1 MPFDLQ
7 ETFSALR
14 ITYPGRLSHVC
25 FRGITFAGSRD
36 QLTSAKWTKPSIGP
50 VTSQL
55 SEALL
60 PLSLKSMAD
69 PSSPDYKALYLQ
81 AEERRRQAEERRRQA
96 EERNQPTTFAEL
108 IQHCHVLLSRSLRVD
123 SPSRSTTGQIPLPTG
138 KDCPTRLE
146 HWTDCPTK
154 LAEIYTS
161 VCKYL
166 QSDSGQAPRLF
177 SSLPELEGLG
187 RRFARKP
194 ISSEQELEAYERF
207 GVEEHVHDIIA
218 ELCKLPAACEE
229 FGLGDGIRFSN
240 HTNSLKENETTEADI
255 NHPRP
260 DQFCIHRVDGSTNT
274 LLTTVEYKPPHKL
287 PVATL
292 RVGLCPMDL
301 WKDMVRSNK
310 IPTDQEAKMRY
321 NAKRLV
327 CSAIVQ
333 EYHVMI
339 QEGLEYSYVTNG
351 LTRVLLRVPRDKP
364 STLYYFFCDPHN
376 EVKPEGDITSQ
387 LSKTS
392 VARVLCLCLMAFR
405 SPVRGQEWRNRV
417 RPGLHTWQ
425 TSFDH
430 TRSQIPRKELQ
441 QIPHSDSTNPDFPS
455 PDSGSSYELPSSSP
469 LPSPSEDRRVRTRS
483 RISCT
488 PLEARSRSQS
498 PNSSG
503 SDINPN
509 QAARH
514 KRRIS
519 QVTASPSAR
528 QQMAGPNQ
536 DDHSRRRAAQFC
548 TQRCL
553 LGLQTG
559 NVLDDLCPNVD
570 HHRRGQNDPTQH
582 PISAKGLILS
592 LKNQLDEN
600 IDRCIPLGGCG
611 SYGAPFK
618 LTCTRY
624 GYTVIGKGTTSGL
637 WKEVSR
643 EAQVYQILRK
653 AQASAVPVFLGTID
667 LAKIYFLH
675 GAGEIRHMLVMG
687 WGGECTATME
697 LTQRLRR
704 EIHKSNKEIKA
715 LGIIHE
721 DLRRDNVLWSEEL
734 GRALIIDFH
743 RSTLRCQPTQQRQGA
758 AKRRLCRME
767 SGDAKRVRVS

>member
-1 MPFDLQ
+1 
-7 ETFSALR
+7 
-14 ITYPGRLSHVC
+14 
-25 FRGITFAGSRD
+25 
-36 QLTSAKWTKPSIGP
+36 
-50 VTSQL
+50 
-55 SEALL
+55 
-60 PLSLKSMAD
+60 MAD
-69 PSSPDYKALYLQ
+69 NSFPDYKLRLKQLEERYEQEKSQRKQEEERRKQ
-81 AEERRRQAEERRRQA
+81 AEEREKQEAEGRREEAEGRRQEAEGRRQA
-96 EERNQPTTFAEL
+96 EERNQQTSFTEL
-108 IQHCHVLLSRSLRVD
+108 LQHCHDLISRQLRIET
-123 SPSRSTTGQIPLPTG
+123 PSRSTTGKIPLPTG

-146 HWTDCPTK
+146 HWADCPEQ
-154 LAEIYTS
+154 LLRVYRS
-161 VCKYL
+161 VCQHL
-166 QSDSGQAPRLF
+166 QSEPGRAPRLF

-194 ISSEQELEAYERF
+194 LSSEQDLEAYERF
-207 GVEEHVHDIIA
+207 GVEEHVYDIIA
-218 ELCKLPAACEE
+218 ELCKLPAACDE
-229 FGLGDGIRFSN
+229 FGLGDGIQFSN
-240 HTNSLKENETTEADI
+240 HTNSLSRNEILEVESQPSNTP
-255 NHPRP
+255 NPRP
-260 DQFCIHRVDGSTNT
+260 DQFCIHRVDGNTNT

-292 RVGLCPMDL
+292 RMGLRPMDL
-301 WKDMVRSNK
+301 WKKMVRSNK
-310 IPTDQEAKMRY
+310 IPTDQDAKLRY
-321 NAKRLV
+321 NAERLV

-339 QEGLEYSYVTNG
+339 QEGLEYSYLTNG
-351 LTRVLLRVPRDKP
+351 IARVLLRVPQEEP
-364 STLYYFFCDPHN
+364 TTLYYFFCDPHS
-376 EVKPEGDITSQ
+376 EVNTAADTFPQ

-405 SPVRGQEWRNRV
+405 SPARGQEWRNRL
-417 RPGLHTWQ
+417 RPDLHTWE
-425 TSFDH
+425 TSFEH

-441 QIPHSDSTNPDFPS
+441 HLPHSDSTNPEFSS
-455 PDSGSSYELPSSSP
+455 PESGLSYELPSSSP
-469 LPSPSEDRRVRTRS
+469 LPSPSEGRRVPTRS
-483 RISCT
+483 QTSCA
-488 PLEARSRSQS
+488 PSEIRPRSRS

-503 SDINPN
+503 SDKD
-509 QAARH
+509 QTTSH

-519 QVTASPSAR
+519 QVTPSPSAR
-528 QQMAGPNQ
+528 RSGRRQ
-536 DDHSRRRAAQFC
+536 DSGHDQEDHSRRRAAQFC

-559 NVLDDLCPNVD
+559 EPRFLDELCPNVD
-570 HHRRGQNDPTQH
+570 HHRRGQGDPTQH
-582 PISAKGLILS
+582 PISADDLILS
-592 LKNQLDEN
+592 LKDQLDEN

-618 LTCTRY
+618 LTCTKY

-643 EAQVYQILRK
+643 EVQVYQILRK
-653 AQASAVPVFLGTID
+653 AQGSAVPVFLGTID

-675 GAGEIRHMLVMG
+675 GAGQIRHMLVMG

-743 RSTLRCQPTQQRQGA
+743 RSTLRCRPAKKRPGS
-758 AKRRLCRME
+758 AKRRLCRVE
-767 SGDAKRVRVS
+767 TGDAKYLRVS